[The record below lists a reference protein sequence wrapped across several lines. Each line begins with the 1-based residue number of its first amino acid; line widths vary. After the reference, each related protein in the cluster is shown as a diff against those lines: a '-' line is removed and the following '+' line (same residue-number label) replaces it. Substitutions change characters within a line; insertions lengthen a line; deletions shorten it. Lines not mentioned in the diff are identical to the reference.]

1 MWEIM
6 PEELF
11 CLIYIPSVSTQSAL
25 KEDNVL
31 TDESAAFRSRC

>member
-1 MWEIM
+1 M

-25 KEDNVL
+25 KEDMVKCAN
-31 TDESAAFRSRC
+31 R